1 MTYEVKNTKFCKI
14 IELKNNNKTDI
25 LSFDNEWCPIFK
37 SKEFKLND
45 VTIAKVENLDG
56 TFLIKILK
64 GFEFSQPIKP
74 GTCLS
79 LHNKIRLKNES
90 EIIPTVIK
98 YIKSNQA

>member
-25 LSFDNEWCPIFK
+25 LSFCNDWDWLGCKRFQ
-37 SKEFKLND
+37 LND

-74 GTCLS
+74 GRGLS
-79 LHNKIRLKNES
+79 LHNKIWLKNES
-90 EIIPTVIK
+90 EIIPTVIE